1 MTTSDGKSTGYS
13 ETNEETELKDLV
25 RKVSMVSA
33 GGGAKTLLIYVFLLT
48 VYKKYASAD
57 VRRFIRGRNTLINTR

>member
-33 GGGAKTLLIYVFLLT
+33 GGRAKTLLIYVFLLT
-48 VYKKYASAD
+48 VYKKYAGAD